1 MLRDLFQSM
10 KGVEHYGLIS
20 TLIFVLF
27 FSGVVLHALSIR
39 KKDVENF
46 SHMPFD
52 DSTKDSDDV

>member
-20 TLIFVLF
+20 TLVFILF
-27 FSGVVLHALSIR
+27 FGGVVLHALSLN
-39 KKDVENF
+39 KKEVEDF
-46 SHMPFD
+46 SRMPFD

>member
-10 KGVEHYGLIS
+10 KGVEHFGLIS

-27 FSGVVLHALSIR
+27 FAGVVLHSVSMK
-39 KKDVENF
+39 KKDVEDF
-46 SHMPFD
+46 SRMPFD